1 MGESWCLYKSILSI
15 SSEISAILTL
25 FFSSQS
31 PDSKHR
37 LTNSQ
42 PFERK
47 SSWGNIL
54 LRKAP
59 SFRSPK
65 MKAVILTLFV
75 GLFLHGC
82 EGCPAVLQSSPC
94 FCACYD
100 MLTSCQ
106 ENCEGMSYSARSRC
120 RRSCADRYQSC
131 NRICLPLPF

>member
-37 LTNSQ
+37 FTNSQ
-42 PFERK
+42 PFE
-47 SSWGNIL
+47 G
-54 LRKAP
+54 
-59 SFRSPK
+59 FRSPK

-75 GLFLHGC
+75 GLFLHGF